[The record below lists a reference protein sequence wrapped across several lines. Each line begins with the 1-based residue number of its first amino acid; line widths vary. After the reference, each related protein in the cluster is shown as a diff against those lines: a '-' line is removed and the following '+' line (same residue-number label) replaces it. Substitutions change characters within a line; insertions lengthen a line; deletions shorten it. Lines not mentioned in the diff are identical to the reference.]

1 MNILH
6 IKLFGHIQISHDNW
20 KTQVNVSRVVQGL
33 LAYLLLQRHRTHTR
47 DALAA
52 LFWAEQNEEKA
63 HGCLNTA
70 LWRLR
75 SALEPTG
82 VPHETYLISN
92 HSGEV
97 GFNKASRYWLDV
109 AIFEE
114 QIKKILTTPV
124 EAVDER
130 KVEKLRDVMQLY
142 RGEVLEGFY
151 DDWAL
156 RERERLRSLHLNCL
170 AYLMRYEKFH
180 GAYEKGLAY
189 GRQILELDPLREE
202 IHRELMRLY
211 MENEQRPLAVR
222 QYKTCCEILKAELDI
237 QPMAETQALYAQ
249 IVSTVEIPQASHRSR
264 LQDDLEETL
273 HDLRL
278 VARAMEQVHLGL
290 AQAIGSIET
299 LMKGK
304 SSTSPAEYADLSQN
318 ERSKKN

>member
-1 MNILH
+1 MGILQ
-6 IKLFGHIQISHDNW
+6 IKLFGHIQVSHDNW
-20 KTQVNVSRVVQGL
+20 KTQVSISPISQGL

-52 LFWAEQNEEKA
+52 LFWGEQNEEKA

-75 SALEPTG
+75 SVLEPAG
-82 VPHETYLISN
+82 IPHETYLISN

-97 GFNKASRYWLDV
+97 GFNRTSRHWLDV
-109 AIFEE
+109 AMFEE

-130 KVEKLRDVMQLY
+130 KVEKLSDVLQLY
-142 RGEVLEGFY
+142 RGELLEGHY
-151 DDWAL
+151 DDWVL

-202 IHRELMRLY
+202 VHRELMRLY

-222 QYKTCCEILKAELDI
+222 QYKACCEILKEELNI
-237 QPMAETQALYAQ
+237 EPMAETQALYTQ
-249 IVSTVEIPQASHRSR
+249 IVLAVEPPQAGHRRRS
-264 LQDDLEETL
+264 QDQLEETL
-273 HDLRL
+273 QDLQL
-278 VARAMEQVHLGL
+278 AARAAEQVHIRL
-290 AQAIGSIET
+290 AQAIGSIEA
-299 LMKGK
+299 LMSGK
-304 SSTSPAEYADLSQN
+304 SSTPPV
-318 ERSKKN
+318 